1 MERYELPPA
10 EAVRLVKYNTR
21 LNQRRPLQTP
31 IYIWSKNTKTYTLS
45 EKELCEA
52 IREPLESWTGQIE
65 QMCRPILKA
74 GKTQIVIVGEG
85 GELQEIAEY
94 VQDHL
99 GAPAKV
105 YYPETLGVRDSSLT
119 GCLGLFYAYKDQQPL
134 LNTDQVS
141 VNAAQFEK
149 AVTIGGLKKEKTSV
163 DDSITKRLKDMLFEA
178 KQK

>member
-1 MERYELPPA
+1 M
-10 EAVRLVKYNTR
+10 
-21 LNQRRPLQTP
+21 
-31 IYIWSKNTKTYTLS
+31 
-45 EKELCEA
+45 
-52 IREPLESWTGQIE
+52 
-65 QMCRPILKA
+65 
-74 GKTQIVIVGEG
+74 IVGEG